1 MKGEEKMTYKTAMQ
15 ATLVLVGYFGFA
27 AYALATISS

>member
-1 MKGEEKMTYKTAMQ
+1 MTYKTAMQ

-27 AYALATISS
+27 AMAIFTIAS